1 MLFDDDEYAEVLDL
15 VRGHSVGLAKNRYGN
30 PGDTLIHRATME
42 LFRRH
47 GVSCRT
53 VCEDELSPE
62 RMPSG
67 VSLLVE
73 SGGGNVG
80 ARFKSSGGRRRRMA
94 EVPGPKIILPQSA
107 FDSAEDLSAFDTV
120 FARERVSYAMLKA
133 VHPDVRLAPD
143 MALSL
148 RLPSAVPGEGEGL
161 FLRDD
166 EERTEAGGI
175 DPARAVRDETEYLA
189 LAGRYRRVVTNRLHF
204 AIAALLQGCAAVLK
218 PNCYHKNRAMFET
231 WLCRC
236 PNAEWGDR

>member
-1 MLFDDDEYAEVLDL
+1 MFFDDDEYAELLDL
-15 VRGHSVGLAKNRYGN
+15 VRGHAVGLAENRYGN
-30 PGDTLIHRATME
+30 PGDTLIQRATME
-42 LFRRH
+42 LLHRQ
-47 GVSCRT
+47 GVCCRA
-53 VCEDELSPE
+53 VREEELVPD
-62 RMPSG
+62 RILRG

-73 SGGGNVG
+73 PGGGNLG

-94 EVPGPKIILPQSA
+94 RVPGPKIIFPQTA

-148 RLPSAVPGEGEGL
+148 RLPSAAPSHGEGI

-166 EERTEAGGI
+166 EERTEPGGV
-175 DPARAVRDETEYLA
+175 DPARAVQNDDEYLA

-204 AIAALLQGCAAVLK
+204 AIAALLQGCSAVLK
-218 PNCYHKNRAMFET
+218 ANRYHKNRAMFET
-231 WLCRC
+231 WLHRF
-236 PNAEWGDR
+236 PNALWGD